1 MKCCNAIL
9 FSYFRAKVHLRS
21 LPVEPIIWP
30 VVANTITEIKKR
42 TLVAVEAVSVT
53 TEIEARK
60 YRAQRGRVGR

>member
-1 MKCCNAIL
+1 MLQCYL
-9 FSYFRAKVHLRS
+9 YSYLRAKTHLRS

-53 TEIEARK
+53 TEVEARK
-60 YRAQRGRVGR
+60 YRAWRGRFGR

>member
-1 MKCCNAIL
+1 MLQCYL
-9 FSYFRAKVHLRS
+9 YSYFRAKVCLRS

-30 VVANTITEIKKR
+30 VVTNTITEIKKR

-60 YRAQRGRVGR
+60 YRAQRGRFGK